1 MSGDDRS
8 ATARVAPARILVVED
23 DAKIASLLVDY
34 LRNAGYEA
42 ASVGDGLAAVASV
55 RAAPPAAVLLDVML
69 PGLDGF
75 AIARKL
81 RTAHISTP
89 ILILT
94 AKDSIQDMV
103 RGLDMGAD
111 DYLTKPF
118 SFELLLARL
127 RALTRRGK
135 DARPPVLEVG
145 SLRLDPAAHDVTRNG
160 RSISLSR
167 TEFVLLELLMRRP
180 GQVMTRELIQD
191 HLWGFDRSVE
201 SNTIDAFIRL
211 LRNKINSR
219 DEVQLIH
226 TVRGV
231 GYVMRESEE

>member
-1 MSGDDRS
+1 M
-8 ATARVAPARILVVED
+8 RILVVED
-23 DAKIASLLVDY
+23 EPEMQTILQNGLGEEGHSVTVSSEGHDALSIASNYTFDMIV
-34 LRNAGYEA
+34 
-42 ASVGDGLAAVASV
+42 
-55 RAAPPAAVLLDVML
+55 LDVML

-81 RTAHISTP
+81 RMAHISTP
-89 ILILT
+89 ILMLT

-118 SFELLLARL
+118 SFELLLARV

-191 HLWGFDRSVE
+191 TLWGFDRSVE

-211 LRNKINSR
+211 LRNKINSKG
-219 DEVQLIH
+219 ELQLIY

-231 GYVMRESEE
+231 GYVMREGEE

>member
-1 MSGDDRS
+1 M
-8 ATARVAPARILVVED
+8 RILVIED
-23 DAKIASLLVDY
+23 EPEMQTILRHGLEEEGHVVIVSAEGHEALSIASNYSFDTI
-34 LRNAGYEA
+34 
-42 ASVGDGLAAVASV
+42 
-55 RAAPPAAVLLDVML
+55 LLDIML

-81 RTAHISTP
+81 RLAHISTP
-89 ILILT
+89 ILMLT

-103 RGLDMGAD
+103 RGLDTGAD

-160 RSISLSR
+160 RTISLSR
-167 TEFVLLELLMRRP
+167 TEFILLELLMRRP

-191 HLWGFDRSVE
+191 TLWGFDRSVE

-211 LRNKINSR
+211 LRNKINGR
-219 DEVQLIH
+219 GEHPLIR
-226 TVRGV
+226 TVHGI
-231 GYVMRESEE
+231 GYVMREGEE

>member
-1 MSGDDRS
+1 M
-8 ATARVAPARILVVED
+8 RILVVED
-23 DAKIASLLVDY
+23 ETEMQRILQLGLEEEGHSVIVSSEGPEALSIASNYPFDMI
-34 LRNAGYEA
+34 
-42 ASVGDGLAAVASV
+42 
-55 RAAPPAAVLLDVML
+55 LLDVML

-81 RTAHISTP
+81 RMAHNSTP
-89 ILILT
+89 ILMLT

-103 RGLDMGAD
+103 RGLDTGAD

-191 HLWGFDRSVE
+191 TLWGFDRSVE

-211 LRNKINSR
+211 LRNKINGKG
-219 DEVQLIH
+219 ELQLIH

-231 GYVMRESEE
+231 GYVMREGEE

>member
-1 MSGDDRS
+1 M
-8 ATARVAPARILVVED
+8 RILVIED
-23 DAKIASLLVDY
+23 EPEMQTILRHGLEEEGHVVIVSAEGHEALSIASNYSFDTI
-34 LRNAGYEA
+34 
-42 ASVGDGLAAVASV
+42 
-55 RAAPPAAVLLDVML
+55 LLDIML

-81 RTAHISTP
+81 RLAHISTP
-89 ILILT
+89 ILMLT

-103 RGLDMGAD
+103 RGLDTGAD

-118 SFELLLARL
+118 SFALLLARL

-160 RSISLSR
+160 RTISLSR
-167 TEFVLLELLMRRP
+167 TEFILLELLMRRP
-180 GQVMTRELIQD
+180 GQVMTRDLIQD
-191 HLWGFDRSVE
+191 TLWGFDRSVE

-211 LRNKINSR
+211 LRNKINGR
-219 DEVQLIH
+219 GEHPLIR
-226 TVRGV
+226 TVRGI
-231 GYVMRESEE
+231 GYVMREGEE

>member
-1 MSGDDRS
+1 M
-8 ATARVAPARILVVED
+8 RILVVED
-23 DAKIASLLVDY
+23 EPEMQTILQHGLGEEGHSVTVSSEGHDALSIASNYTFDMIV
-34 LRNAGYEA
+34 
-42 ASVGDGLAAVASV
+42 
-55 RAAPPAAVLLDVML
+55 LDVML

-81 RTAHISTP
+81 RMAHISTP
-89 ILILT
+89 ILMLT

-135 DARPPVLEVG
+135 DALPPVLEVG

-191 HLWGFDRSVE
+191 TLWGFDSSVE

-211 LRNKINSR
+211 LRNKINSKG
-219 DEVQLIH
+219 ELQLIY

-231 GYVMRESEE
+231 GYVMREGEE

>member
-1 MSGDDRS
+1 M
-8 ATARVAPARILVVED
+8 RILVVED
-23 DAKIASLLVDY
+23 EPEMQTILQHGLREEGHSVIVSSEGHDALSIASNYPFDMIV
-34 LRNAGYEA
+34 
-42 ASVGDGLAAVASV
+42 
-55 RAAPPAAVLLDVML
+55 LDVML

-81 RTAHISTP
+81 RMAHISTP
-89 ILILT
+89 ILMLT

-118 SFELLLARL
+118 SFELLLARV

-191 HLWGFDRSVE
+191 TLWGFDRSVE

-211 LRNKINSR
+211 LRNKINSKG
-219 DEVQLIH
+219 ELQLIY

-231 GYVMRESEE
+231 GYVMREGEE

>member
-1 MSGDDRS
+1 M
-8 ATARVAPARILVVED
+8 RILVVED
-23 DAKIASLLVDY
+23 EPEMQTILQHGLREEGHSVIVSSEGHDALSIASNYPFDMIV
-34 LRNAGYEA
+34 
-42 ASVGDGLAAVASV
+42 
-55 RAAPPAAVLLDVML
+55 LDVML

-81 RTAHISTP
+81 RMAHVSTP
-89 ILILT
+89 ILMLT

-103 RGLDMGAD
+103 RGLDVGAD

-191 HLWGFDRSVE
+191 TLWGFDRSVE

-211 LRNKINSR
+211 LRNKINSKG
-219 DEVQLIH
+219 ELPLIH

-231 GYVMRESEE
+231 GYVMREGEE

>member
-1 MSGDDRS
+1 M
-8 ATARVAPARILVVED
+8 RILVVED
-23 DAKIASLLVDY
+23 EPEMRTILQHGLGEEGHSVIVSSEGHEALSIASNYPFDVI
-34 LRNAGYEA
+34 
-42 ASVGDGLAAVASV
+42 
-55 RAAPPAAVLLDVML
+55 LLDVML

-81 RTAHISTP
+81 RTAHIGTP
-89 ILILT
+89 ILMLT
-94 AKDSIQDMV
+94 AKDSIRDMV

>member
-1 MSGDDRS
+1 M
-8 ATARVAPARILVVED
+8 RIRVVED
-23 DAKIASLLVDY
+23 EPEMQTILQHGLGEEGHSVTVSSEGHDALSIASNYTFDMIV
-34 LRNAGYEA
+34 
-42 ASVGDGLAAVASV
+42 
-55 RAAPPAAVLLDVML
+55 LDVML

-81 RTAHISTP
+81 RMAHISTP
-89 ILILT
+89 ILMLT

-191 HLWGFDRSVE
+191 TLWGFDRSVE

-211 LRNKINSR
+211 LRNKINSKG
-219 DEVQLIH
+219 ELQLIY

-231 GYVMRESEE
+231 GYVMREGEE